1 MCFSR
6 HGPLQ
11 SIAIQQPGGN
21 SEGSRP
27 LVFEPEGSAGSA
39 GGPAGGSAGGP
50 SGGSAGVFEPEG
62 SAGSAGGPAGG
73 SAAGALLLAISCNV
87 AENME
92 NGKT

>member
-39 GGPAGGSAGGP
+39 GGPAGGSA
-50 SGGSAGVFEPEG
+50 
-62 SAGSAGGPAGG
+62 
-73 SAAGALLLAISCNV
+73 AGALLLAISCNV